1 MIVLFETP
9 EERRNTRIKLYKDD
23 VFLIAQEAINKLKP
37 SIPIVDLFAS
47 ADQFTDF
54 LLDNDISERDT
65 MQYEIDDL
73 REEVSDEQTFYVLLA
88 LSYTKLCALRKV
100 RPNAENVA
108 RALVGFCQDYDGFTD
123 LLWQL
128 QKKEK
133 TMLENKR
140 VDLLTYELRCIG
152 AKTSIPDGMTVVS
165 SIVDTASEG
174 LSPDNILP
182 VEIVLAEFDDK
193 FDGHPFQKEIERLRD
208 ARKKKSVT
216 TIEIGEQH
224 NENCQQF
231 MGKMENPKFIAPQQN
246 ETV

>member
-1 MIVLFETP
+1 MIVLFGTP

-88 LSYTKLCALRKV
+88 LSFVKLCALRRVKT
-100 RPNAENVA
+100 NSENVA
-108 RALVGFCQDYDGFTD
+108 RALVGFCQEYDGFTD

-152 AKTSIPDGMTVVS
+152 AKTSIPDGLTVVS

-174 LSPDNILP
+174 LSPDKILP
-182 VEIVLAEFDDK
+182 VEIVLAEIDDK

-208 ARKKKSVT
+208 ARKKKSVS

-231 MGKMENPKFIAPQQN
+231 MGKMENPKFITPQQD

>member
-1 MIVLFETP
+1 MIVLFEST
-9 EERRNTRIKLYKDD
+9 EDRRNTRIKFYKDD

-47 ADQFTDF
+47 ADQFTGF

-73 REEVSDEQTFYVLLA
+73 REEVSNEQTFYVLLA
-88 LSYTKLCALRKV
+88 LSFTKLCALRKV
-100 RPNAENVA
+100 KPNAENVA
-108 RALVGFCQDYDGFTD
+108 RALVGFCQEYEGFTD
-123 LLWQL
+123 LLRQL

-152 AKTSIPDGMTVVS
+152 AKTSIPDSMTVVS

-174 LSPDNILP
+174 LSPDKILP
-182 VEIVLAEFDDK
+182 VEIVLAEIDDK

-208 ARKKKSVT
+208 ARKKKSVSKIKIDRVNDIHDNPNV
-216 TIEIGEQH
+216 TIG
-224 NENCQQF
+224 N
-231 MGKMENPKFIAPQQN
+231 K
-246 ETV
+246 